1 MTEFK
6 LSRYVKEELP
16 TWAEMHEWYQHY
28 QEHYQ
33 AHDGGGPC
41 YYKPGDE
48 GEIERYWRI
57 PRSLYLLALVC
68 NQMNK
73 MLAEDGYLDMIKKT
87 LSDQNILINKIFF
100 MLTKNGDLR
109 DDTPWIYTF
118 QDVND
123 NPFILNKDIRSM
135 VSPDDEYQLTI
146 VVDEGDMVSH
156 SLNSD
161 RMKMIKELTFET
173 LFKEVEE
180 YFKEPIGWKDENGNL
195 IEPKPVEPWSKRN
208 DPAL

>member
-33 AHDGGGPC
+33 AQDGGGPC